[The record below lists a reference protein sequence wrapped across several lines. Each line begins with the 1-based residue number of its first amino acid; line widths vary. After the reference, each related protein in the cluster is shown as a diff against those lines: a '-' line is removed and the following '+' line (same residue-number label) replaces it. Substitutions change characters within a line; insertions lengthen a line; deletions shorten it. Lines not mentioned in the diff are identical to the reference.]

1 MLCLCVSGAGDF
13 CFSGGVDG
21 SVRWPSPPLTSPLL
35 TLSSSHLFTL
45 SPTPPSRA
53 WTIPPPT
60 IDPYDTY
67 DASVAAAVLEG
78 HQDSVWSLAYSVAR
92 AQVGQMPSKNK

>member
-1 MLCLCVSGAGDF
+1 MQVLQVGGEVHG
-13 CFSGGVDG
+13 GGVG
-21 SVRWPSPPLTSPLL
+21 VALHPHPATPSPLPSHLL
-35 TLSSSHLFTL
+35 TLTLHPL
-45 SPTPPSRA
+45 SPSPRV

-78 HQDSVWSLAYSVAR
+78 HQDSVWSLAYSTAR
-92 AQVGQMPSKNK
+92 TQVPR